1 MSDLTTVNNT
11 LKDQNNLLKISIE
24 GTATQQ
30 AKNAEVA
37 SEKKQYDEQV
47 LSTLSAISEA
57 IKSIQPFK
65 IDKPDSTSFLG
76 AILKAFGLTALGAL
90 GLAAG
95 LTAGWMK
102 FVGNLIIDLGKVIL
116 KLIKEI
122 PRPKFIDDIIAA
134 FKMDG
139 FVGKKFKAALD
150 LLTPKFIDDI
160 IAAFKMEG
168 TIGAKFKA
176 AIDAITP
183 KFITDMVAAFKGE
196 GRIATK
202 FKNAIDAITPKFITD
217 IFKAF
222 GSEGRIG
229 KLFKTAIDT
238 LKPQFIDDIF
248 KAFGAEGRI
257 GILFKN
263 AVNFL
268 KPQFIDDI
276 VAAFKTEGTIGSKFK
291 KAVDALTPKFIDDI
305 IKSFGADGKV
315 GQLFTKIKNFFVG
328 ETNIFKTI
336 GTAVDT
342 AMDSLKTF
350 TGSIFTKIAS
360 PFKWLRANTA
370 TGSLI
375 GDMIDAVMDVFKVAG
390 GEGGFLTKI
399 FGGIKG
405 VFSSL
410 KSIGATLM
418 APFTAIGNIFG
429 TVTKA
434 GTGGIM
440 KTIMAF
446 LNPFKS
452 VFSTFA
458 RIGAKLAAPLN
469 LIMGIL
475 DAGFETK
482 DAVEKSEGFFATL
495 LNGIIGA
502 IGGFIDGAVIQVADL
517 LKTGVIFVADWLG
530 FGDEGWV
537 KTLKDLPSFSEK
549 WNEWLDIAY
558 AWVNEL
564 FNVDIATVG
573 RTLLGDTI
581 YDWLF
586 GDTTDAQIMAKKKE
600 IEMHQKELKEGDTRT
615 ALGFSR
621 KSEIE
626 DLQKQIAK
634 LEEEKKE
641 KVIVVPAIEKQEG
654 GMVGMSPFAKGSL
667 GKALGLESG
676 GLFTLTQGEMVL
688 DNQAA
693 QTFMKAAQFLS
704 DSRMLEQARMNGVTP
719 VTINNINNSQHN
731 PVVSNQ
737 TTTIRTP
744 ESVRS
749 GEPTMATAIAAYA
762 S

>member
-1 MSDLTTVNNT
+1 
-11 LKDQNNLLKISIE
+11 
-24 GTATQQ
+24 
-30 AKNAEVA
+30 
-37 SEKKQYDEQV
+37 
-47 LSTLSAISEA
+47 
-57 IKSIQPFK
+57 
-65 IDKPDSTSFLG
+65 
-76 AILKAFGLTALGAL
+76 
-90 GLAAG
+90 
-95 LTAGWMK
+95 
-102 FVGNLIIDLGKVIL
+102 
-116 KLIKEI
+116 
-122 PRPKFIDDIIAA
+122 
-134 FKMDG
+134 
-139 FVGKKFKAALD
+139 
-150 LLTPKFIDDI
+150 
-160 IAAFKMEG
+160 
-168 TIGAKFKA
+168 
-176 AIDAITP
+176 
-183 KFITDMVAAFKGE
+183 
-196 GRIATK
+196 
-202 FKNAIDAITPKFITD
+202 
-217 IFKAF
+217 
-222 GSEGRIG
+222 
-229 KLFKTAIDT
+229 
-238 LKPQFIDDIF
+238 
-248 KAFGAEGRI
+248 
-257 GILFKN
+257 
-263 AVNFL
+263 
-268 KPQFIDDI
+268 
-276 VAAFKTEGTIGSKFK
+276 
-291 KAVDALTPKFIDDI
+291 
-305 IKSFGADGKV
+305 
-315 GQLFTKIKNFFVG
+315 
-328 ETNIFKTI
+328 
-336 GTAVDT
+336 
-342 AMDSLKTF
+342 MDSLKTF

-390 GEGGFLTKI
+390 GEGGFLTKV

-482 DAVEKSEGFFATL
+482 DAVEKSEGFFAKL

-502 IGGFIDGAVIQVADL
+502 IGGFIDGAVLQVADL
-517 LKTGVIFVADWLG
+517 LKTGVIFIADWLG

-558 AWVNEL
+558 AWVNDI
-564 FNVDIATVG
+564 FNVDVAALG
-573 RTLLGDTI
+573 RNLLGDTI
-581 YDWLF
+581 YDFLF
-586 GDTTDAQIMAKKKE
+586 GGAEEQKAIAKEAEEAKQKIIDDKLVANTNATAAWEKRIGELENAPLKKSFWGDETQEDRNKE
-600 IEMHQKELKEGDTRT
+600 IKKY
-615 ALGFSR
+615 
-621 KSEIE
+621 E
-626 DLQKQIAK
+626 DK
-634 LEEEKKE
+634 LARLEKE
-641 KVIVVPAIEKQEG
+641 KQELTVVIPAVGRQEG

-704 DSRMLEQARMNGVTP
+704 DSRMLEQARMNGGAP